1 MTVPNISSLLV
12 LVFFCYTVH
21 AQKVKLP
28 ETFEAKITAV
38 KDGDTMEALFEK
50 KIITIRLAHIDCPEI
65 KKGQPFGSAAKKYS
79 SGLCFGETVT
89 IENNNKYDRYKRL
102 IAVVINAKGDTVNK
116 ELVKAGYAWH
126 FKKYSTDPS
135 YAKLEATARENKIG
149 LWAVKDPTPPWLW
162 RKPTK

>member
-1 MTVPNISSLLV
+1 MTVPRITRLLA
-12 LVFFCYTVH
+12 LLFFCNTVH

-28 ETFEAKITAV
+28 EKFEAKITAV

-65 KKGQPFGSAAKKYS
+65 KKGQPFGIAAKKYS
-79 SGLCFGETVT
+79 SGLCFGQLVT
-89 IENNNKYDRYKRL
+89 IEHHHKYDRYKRL
-102 IAVVINAKGDTVNK
+102 VAVVINAKGDTANK

-126 FKKYSTDPS
+126 FKKYSTDFS
-135 YAKLEATARENKIG
+135 YAKLEATAREKKAG
-149 LWAVKDPTPPWLW
+149 LWAGKDPTPPWLW